1 MVAVTPLYPTN
12 RHTRACFLINK
23 KLPLAYWGVEFP
35 GPDIAILTL
44 RLQGRTITVTNI
56 YSQPSTAAHVDET
69 SPIYRLP
76 EVLGRSG
83 DHILLGDF
91 NLHHPAWSGDRGT
104 RASRVAHDLLPMVG
118 QAGLELITPP
128 GLVTW
133 RRSEDSASQSTIDLA
148 FMSETLTQHLVSCK
162 IDEGIH
168 HGSDHRPVATLLTLP
183 LGGKWQLATPGRLW
197 RQMDKE
203 AVRAGSE
210 HLWTP
215 ANFTSRDQIDR
226 YAEYLQDFAAE
237 LADNT
242 TPTAKSHHDE
252 GAPRCN
258 WWTREVSEAV
268 SKERRVRRQGL
279 SAEQIRAANHEKK
292 KALREA
298 RRASWRRAV
307 HEAKDKKRGIW
318 GLVRWGKERSHLPPE
333 LPTVPPLER
342 GDTTGRFATTFEG
355 EGRGVPREILP
366 TRARSRDGRH
376 PGSGIPD
383 RAGRDTPDHERYGG
397 CGNCPHGPIQSPR

>member
-1 MVAVTPLYPTN
+1 MILLSADRNTSDYDILAIQEPAKNPSMHATYCDSNSTFRPLYPTN

-56 YSQPSTAAHVDET
+56 YSQPTTAAHVDET

-104 RASRVAHDLLPMVG
+104 RASRMALDLLPMVG
-118 QAGLELITPP
+118 QAGLELITPR

-133 RRSEDSASQSTIDLA
+133 RRSEDSASY
-148 FMSETLTQHLVSCK
+148 CK

-183 LGGKWQLATPGRLW
+183 LGGKWQLPTPGKLW
-197 RQMDKE
+197 RQMDRE

-258 WWTREVSEAV
+258 WWTRESCKPREEEGVKGGKKSELEEGCPR
-268 SKERRVRRQGL
+268 SERQEAGDLGAGEVGEGEK
-279 SAEQIRAANHEKK
+279 SSSTRAAHSPSAGARGHHWGFCNH
-292 KALREA
+292 
-298 RRASWRRAV
+298 V
-307 HEAKDKKRGIW
+307 
-318 GLVRWGKERSHLPPE
+318 
-333 LPTVPPLER
+333 
-342 GDTTGRFATTFEG
+342 
-355 EGRGVPREILP
+355 
-366 TRARSRDGRH
+366 
-376 PGSGIPD
+376 
-383 RAGRDTPDHERYGG
+383 
-397 CGNCPHGPIQSPR
+397 